1 MAFGA
6 IPGSVRSLFLAAVPG
21 LLKQGLGSNAM
32 INWAR
37 GTIGGYR
44 RVNMLGD
51 IRRITGLAKLEKA
64 VRLVSGSKLFPQ
76 YTMVESDFRSARRY
90 FVKAKM
96 LVYDEEIGDS
106 YEKWVSFYDNQRST
120 KDQWTNDF
128 MSGYVA
134 GRYGEGVSIQSMEI
148 VSVEHKKGW
157 AY

>member
-6 IPGSVRSLFLAAVPG
+6 IPGSVRSLFLASVPG
-21 LLKQGLGSNAM
+21 LLKQGLSSNAM
-32 INWAR
+32 INWAK

-44 RVNMLGD
+44 RINMLAD
-51 IRRITGLAKLEKA
+51 IRRISGLGKLEKA
-64 VRLVSGSKLFPQ
+64 VRRVAPDRLFPT

-96 LVYDEEIGDS
+96 QLIDDETGEVFQ
-106 YEKWVSFYDNQRST
+106 KWISFYDNQRST
-120 KDQWTNDF
+120 KGAWSSDF

-134 GRYGEGVSIQSMEI
+134 GRYGEGVTIESMEI